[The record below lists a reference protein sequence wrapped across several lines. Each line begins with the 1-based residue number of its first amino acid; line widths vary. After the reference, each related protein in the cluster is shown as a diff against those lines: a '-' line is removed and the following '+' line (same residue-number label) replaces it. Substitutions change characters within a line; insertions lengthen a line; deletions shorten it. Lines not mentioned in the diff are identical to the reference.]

1 MAKNSASRIAAN
13 NRYTEKTYDR
23 FTFRVRKEDTERIK
37 AAAGAQSMNS
47 FIFDAIMEKL
57 ESGSDPPEI
66 VPDLALYAR
75 QVGQTAEEYTAQA
88 IRERMERQD
97 REAEEIEHE
106 PFFE

>member
-37 AAAGAQSMNS
+37 AAAGTQSMNS

-57 ESGSDPPEI
+57 NGKSPPEI
-66 VPDLALYAR
+66 VPDLELYAR

-88 IRERMERQD
+88 IRERMKRQD
-97 REAEEIEHE
+97 QEAEELEHI
-106 PFFE
+106 PFYE